1 MQINFTMS
9 SDEIFCMSDASLSL
23 SITYSLC
30 VHHELLTEL
39 NRPIKCFLHMSAIS
53 EEPVQPLT
61 VLVRGAFLLL
71 SALTFLQNSPYI
83 NTCIVFFLYRT
94 YRGTM
99 FPGTYHVPQ
108 FTANM
113 LDVVMHW
120 NPV

>member
-1 MQINFTMS
+1 MS

-39 NRPIKCFLHMSAIS
+39 NRPIKCFLRMSAIS
-53 EEPVQPLT
+53 EEPVQQLT
-61 VLVRGAFLLL
+61 VLVRGALLLL

-83 NTCIVFFLYRT
+83 NTCIVFLYIGPT
-94 YRGTM
+94 GGTM
-99 FPGTYHVPQ
+99 FPGTYHVPR

-120 NPV
+120 NLV